1 MKDQNVLICA
11 LEKNLVMT
19 LYQNSP
25 YVRDS
30 TSLDMTRYEK
40 YLSLNLMIKLDSN
53 TETWL
58 TNPRIRVCFCEQV
71 CVFVVWAC
79 VLWVMCCM
87 CRKSVCILKGE
98 EVARLKMF
106 I

>member
-40 YLSLNLMIKLDSN
+40 YLSLNLMIKLNSK

-58 TNPRIRVCFCEQV
+58 TNPGI
-71 CVFVVWAC
+71 
-79 VLWVMCCM
+79 
-87 CRKSVCILKGE
+87 
-98 EVARLKMF
+98 
-106 I
+106 

>member
-40 YLSLNLMIKLDSN
+40 YLSLNLMIKLDSK
-53 TETWL
+53 TETW
-58 TNPRIRVCFCEQV
+58 
-71 CVFVVWAC
+71 
-79 VLWVMCCM
+79 
-87 CRKSVCILKGE
+87 
-98 EVARLKMF
+98 
-106 I
+106 